1 MTDKIVLKKLK
12 NSTQGLKVLYIED
25 EDAVRINFQRYLNNF
40 FTDVEICANG
50 IEALKK
56 YKKNNFDLVISDIKM
71 PLMDGLELS
80 KKIKQLN
87 FEQKII
93 IISAHNDLSNY
104 MESVKI
110 GIDGYILKPIEYK
123 QLNETLLKTV
133 EQINLRKLQNSY
145 QETLEN
151 SVTEKVK
158 ELQNQYITDALTK
171 LPNRFALKEDSIKAS
186 KQTLILI
193 NINNFELINNT
204 FGRDLGDQVLIKV
217 ASKLQSFSNEEF
229 KLYKLDS
236 DEFAFLT
243 NNISIDNAKKLVDM
257 IRSYFE
263 QNSIEIKS
271 LELYILFSIAIEY
284 GKKNITLK
292 NASIAI
298 SRLKAEG
305 KSNLCINEDNKEYS
319 KQQKDNLYWMKQL
332 KTCLKN
338 DQLVPFFQPIVNMK
352 TNEIYKYEALA
363 RIVLNNNDI
372 VFPSHFIKAAY
383 FAGLGTKITKVM
395 IDKSLSMIQNSSKSI
410 SFNITQEDLE
420 EKYLIDYLHTKTKQ
434 YNINN
439 KQITLEILETISADS
454 ADKSLGQLKELKTL
468 GYKISIDD
476 FGAEMSNFSRLIN
489 LNVDYIKIDGSFIKD
504 IDKNK
509 SLLPIVE
516 TMKSF
521 ADKID
526 AKVIAEF
533 IHNESVLQI
542 IKEIDIDYGQG
553 YYISKP
559 LQNINH

>member
-1 MTDKIVLKKLK
+1 MTDKIVLQKLK
-12 NSTQGLKVLYIED
+12 NSTQDLKILYIED
-25 EDAVRINFQRYLNNF
+25 EDAVRVNFQRYLSNF
-40 FTDVEICANG
+40 FTDIEICVNG

-56 YKKNNFDLVISDIKM
+56 YKKNSFDLVISDIKM

-123 QLNETLLKTV
+123 QLNETLLKIV

-158 ELQNQYITDALTK
+158 ELQNQYITDGLTK

-243 NNISIDNAKKLVDM
+243 NSISIDNAKKLVDT

-305 KSNLCINEDNKEYS
+305 KSNLCINENNKEYS

-363 RIVLNNNDI
+363 RIILNNNDI
-372 VFPSHFIKAAY
+372 VLPSHFIKAAY
-383 FAGLGTKITKVM
+383 FAGLGSKITKVM

-420 EKYLIDYLHTKTKQ
+420 EKYLIDYLHAKTKQ

-454 ADKSLGQLKELKTL
+454 ADKSLGQLKELKAL

-553 YYISKP
+553 YHISKP